1 MSIFDKLKKV
11 PIKVDDNIVKTNNAK
26 EFDLNIEKILE
37 NWEVYHAIREIIA
50 NALDE
55 QILTNT
61 KDISI
66 YKSNDGWWHIIDFGR
81 GLNYHHLTQNENEE
95 KLTNDKLIGRFGV
108 GLKDA
113 LATLYRHG
121 IKVQIISKYGI
132 ITLKEASKSGFDD
145 IITLHAQIAPPQN
158 PNMVGTDFCL
168 LGCNVDDIE
177 KAKSLFLTFSGKNIL
192 EKNAYG
198 EVIENSTNTADIY
211 INGVKVAEE
220 SNFLFSYN
228 ITSLTAQLKQALN
241 RERTNVGRSA
251 YTGRIKDIL
260 KACSSEKV
268 IDALV
273 EDLQQFGSGNRHD
286 ELSWNDIAM
295 HASIKMN
302 QLHKDTTFV
311 TTSDLQNKPSLIDE
325 MQRSGYNPVVV
336 PDNII
341 SKMEDYNTGAKSG
354 ETLTTANQYIKDEK
368 ERFVPVEIDIN
379 ALTVY
384 EKEVYNITDSILKLI
399 GGKPKNVKKIV
410 IVEKIYESELFN
422 ETLGLWIAGE
432 NKILIKR
439 KQLKSLE
446 QYAGTLLHE
455 CAHAISGADDVSRDF
470 ELKLTEIIG
479 IVSSKLIQYHQM

>member
-1 MSIFDKLKKV
+1 MSIYDKLKKV

-228 ITSLTAQLKQALN
+228 ITSLTAQLKKALN

>member
-228 ITSLTAQLKQALN
+228 ITSLTAQLKKALN

-311 TTSDLQNKPSLIDE
+311 TTSDLQNNPSLIDE

-455 CAHAISGADDVSRDF
+455 CAHAISGADDVSHDF

>member
-132 ITLKEASKSGFDD
+132 ITLKEASKSGCDD

-228 ITSLTAQLKQALN
+228 ITSLTAQLKKALN

>member
-228 ITSLTAQLKQALN
+228 ITSLTAQLKKNLN

-302 QLHKDTTFV
+302 PLHKDTTFV

>member
-198 EVIENSTNTADIY
+198 EVIENSTNTTDIY

-228 ITSLTAQLKQALN
+228 ITSLTAQLKKALN

>member
-228 ITSLTAQLKQALN
+228 ITSLTAQLKKALN

-470 ELKLTEIIG
+470 ELKLIEIIG

>member
-228 ITSLTAQLKQALN
+228 ITSLTAQLKKALN

-479 IVSSKLIQYHQM
+479 IVSSKLIQF

>member
-228 ITSLTAQLKQALN
+228 ITSLTAQLKKALN

-384 EKEVYNITDSILKLI
+384 EKEVYNITDSILRLI

>member
-228 ITSLTAQLKQALN
+228 ITSLTAQLKKALN

-341 SKMEDYNTGAKSG
+341 SKMEVYNTGAKSG

>member
-1 MSIFDKLKKV
+1 MSIFDSLKKTS
-11 PIKVDDNIVKTNNAK
+11 IDSTSINNNMINKSNTK

-37 NWEVYHAIREIIA
+37 NWEVYHAVREIIA

-55 QILTNT
+55 QVLTNT
-61 KDISI
+61 KNISI
-66 YKSNDGWWHIIDFGR
+66 HKSDDDCWHIIDYGR

-158 PNMVGTDFCL
+158 PNMIGTDFCL
-168 LGCNVDDIE
+168 LGCNAEDIE
-177 KAKSLFLTFSGKNIL
+177 KAKSLFLIFSRKNIL

-198 EVIENSTNTADIY
+198 EVMENSTDIADIY

-228 ITSLTAQLKQALN
+228 ITSLTAQLKKALN
-241 RERTNVGRSA
+241 RERTNVGRTA

-260 KACSSEKV
+260 KGCSSEKV

-273 EDLQQFGSGNRHD
+273 EDLQQFGSGNKHD
-286 ELSWNDIAM
+286 ELSWNDKAM

-311 TTSDLQNKPSLIDE
+311 TTNDLQNNPSLIDE

-341 SKMEDYNTGAKSG
+341 SKMEDYNTGAKNG
-354 ETLTTANQYIKDEK
+354 ETLTTANQYFKDEK
-368 ERFVPVEIDIN
+368 ERFVPTPIEMDS
-379 ALTVY
+379 LTTQEKQVY
-384 EKEVYNITDSILKLI
+384 YKTDTILNLI
-399 GGKPKNVKKIV
+399 GGKPKNVKKIT
-410 IVEKIYESELFN
+410 IVERLYESDIFRGRVV
-422 ETLGLWIAGE
+422 GLWISE
-432 NKILIKR
+432 KNEIMIKR
-439 KQLKSLE
+439 SQLHSISE
-446 QYAGTLLHE
+446 YAGTLLHE
-455 CAHAISGADDVSRDF
+455 CAHAVSGADDVSRDF

-479 IVSSKLIQYHQM
+479 IISSKFI

>member
-1 MSIFDKLKKV
+1 MAKDS
-11 PIKVDDNIVKTNNAK
+11 NAK

-37 NWEVYHAIREIIA
+37 NWEIYHAVREIIA

-66 YKSNDGWWHIIDFGR
+66 YKTNDGCWHIIDYGR

-121 IKVQIISKYGI
+121 IKVQIISKYGS

-145 IITLHAQIAPPQN
+145 IVTLHAEIIPSQN
-158 PNMVGTDFCL
+158 PNIIGTDFCL
-168 LGCNVDDIE
+168 YGCNVEDIA
-177 KAKSLFLTFSGKNIL
+177 KAKSLFLNFSGKRIL
-192 EKNAYG
+192 EKTIYG
-198 EVIENSTNTADIY
+198 EVIENTADTADIY

-220 SNFLFSYN
+220 PNFLFSYN
-228 ITSLTAQLKQALN
+228 ITSLTAQLKKALN

-260 KACSSEKV
+260 KACSSEIV
-268 IDALV
+268 IDTLV
-273 EDLQQFGSGNRHD
+273 DDLQQFGTGNRHD
-286 ELSWNDIAM
+286 ELSWNEISM
-295 HASIKMN
+295 HASVKMS
-302 QLHKDTTFV
+302 QQHKDTTFV
-311 TTSDLQNKPSLIDE
+311 TTSDLQNNPSLIDD

-336 PDNII
+336 PDSII
-341 SKMEDYNTGAKSG
+341 SKMNDYNTGAKNG
-354 ETLTTANQYIKDEK
+354 ETLTTASQYLKEEQ
-368 ERFVPVEIDIN
+368 ERFVPIPVDIST
-379 ALTVY
+379 LTMQ
-384 EKEVYNITDSILKLI
+384 EREVYNKTDDILKLI
-399 GGKPKNVKKIV
+399 SGIPKNVRKII

-422 ETLGLWIAGE
+422 ETLGLWMPME
-432 NKILIKR
+432 NTILIKR
-439 KQLKSLE
+439 NQLKSIK
-446 QYAGTLLHE
+446 QYSGTLLHE
-455 CAHAISGADDVSRDF
+455 CAHAISGANDVSRNF

-479 IVSSKLIQYHQM
+479 IISSKLV